1 MTPRARV
8 GIGFLVGALL
18 VLLLHPISRPHFAL
32 TIWQSGPSLVASQSP
47 LFRANLKQ
55 VPPPR
60 TDVEA
65 AYYLLLA
72 CEQYLSLGDSI
83 RPEEALFAYQT
94 ALSQADR
101 ESDNAFWATM
111 AAVFA
116 PDVAR
121 KREALRRAASATR
134 YDDRQSARLQQMLD
148 ALRAEYGGTMMWQPL
163 VASLD
168 RSEAPA
174 RALRRATR
182 RVLRDPALSVQ
193 TQFDLILIGNLLREG
208 GRSVR
213 VAMHGVRLMEEATAP
228 QFIDQ
233 APSRSAVLRS
243 RAVFTERLSSLDLS
257 SVERSNMLFLQADS
271 WENVMTRRAMQ
282 ENMARNGWLAL
293 MVSSLPSALLHGW
306 AVSLLIC
313 ILGLAFSRWSGTGR
327 LLEVPWPPL
336 AGLFLGLIAFQFTRL
351 LWPSLWIVLFIAFFL
366 FKPDRVRSR
375 DPKEL
380 RPAHRLVIALGGVAF
395 LGFWTAFALGLSPA
409 AHALYP
415 MLAVPTEYRSGSS
428 LLLGLALLM
437 MSLLLFTI
445 PCYGWINRERLASL
459 LPLTLQELS
468 YRLFAISSCLIV
480 LITPICLVIELRYTD
495 RMVRF
500 MQNEPTLYMS
510 E

>member
-8 GIGFLVGALL
+8 GIGFLIGALL

-32 TIWQSGPSLVASQSP
+32 TIWQSGPSLVATQSP

-60 TDVEA
+60 SEDET

-83 RPEEALFAYQT
+83 RPDEALFAYQT
-94 ALSQADR
+94 ALNQANRDA
-101 ESDNAFWATM
+101 DNAFWASM

-116 PDVAR
+116 PNVTL
-121 KREALRRAASATR
+121 KKEALRRAASATR
-134 YDDRQSARLQQMLD
+134 YDDRQSGRLQQMVDGLSQ
-148 ALRAEYGGTMMWQPL
+148 EYGGMMMWQPVL
-163 VASLD
+163 ASLD

-182 RVLRDPALSVQ
+182 RVLREASLSATAQ
-193 TQFDLILIGNLLREG
+193 YELILIGNLLREG

-233 APSRSAVLRS
+233 SPSRATVLRS
-243 RAVFTERLSSLDLS
+243 RAQLMDRLAPLNLAAAERA
-257 SVERSNMLFLQADS
+257 NALFLQADS
-271 WENVMTRRAMQ
+271 WENVMSRRAQQ
-282 ENMARNGWLAL
+282 ENTARTGWIAL
-293 MVSSLPSALLHGW
+293 LSSSLPSALLHGW
-306 AVSLLIC
+306 VVSVVIC
-313 ILGLAFSRWSGTGR
+313 ITGLIFARWSGTER
-327 LLEVPWPPL
+327 MLEIPWPPL
-336 AGLFLGLIAFQFTRL
+336 AGLLLGLIAFQFTRL

-375 DPKEL
+375 EPKEL
-380 RPAHRLVIALGGVAF
+380 SRAHRLVITLGGVAF
-395 LGFWTAFALGLSPA
+395 LGFWTAFALGLSPV

-437 MSLLLFTI
+437 LSLLLFTI

-459 LPLTLQELS
+459 LPLTLQELGF
-468 YRLFAISSCLIV
+468 RLFAISSCLIV
-480 LITPICLVIELRYTD
+480 LITPVCLVIEQRNTD